1 MNCQDLFLLV
11 VAAVSLRSVIDRFHE
26 RLGDSQENKP

>member
-1 MNCQDLFLLV
+1 MHGQDLFLLV
-11 VAAVSLRSVIDRFHE
+11 VAVVSLGSVIDRFRE